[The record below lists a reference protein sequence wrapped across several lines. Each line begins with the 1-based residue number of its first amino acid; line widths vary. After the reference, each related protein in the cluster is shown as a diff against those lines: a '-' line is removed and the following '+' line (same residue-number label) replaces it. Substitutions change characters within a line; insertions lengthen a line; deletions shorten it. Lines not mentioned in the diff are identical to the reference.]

1 MKVINLKNYGVVVF
15 NTELTKEAILKLQ
28 RHNPDALKM
37 KNEAGDE
44 VFAISFNDA
53 SLSEYG
59 ICFDRED
66 SEGKALLT
74 ITATMTNEEL
84 AEEFA
89 AILMKAK
96 MVETRA
102 LAAYTDLTN
111 MLREVANSIE
121 EPDAA
126 TVEAGED
133 NA

>member
-28 RHNPDALKM
+28 RHNPDALKL
-37 KNEAGDE
+37 KDENGDE
-44 VFAISFNDA
+44 IFALSFNDA
-53 SLSEYG
+53 SLSDYG
-59 ICFDRED
+59 VCFDRED

-89 AILMKAK
+89 SILIKAK
-96 MVETRA
+96 KVEAQA
-102 LAAYTDLTN
+102 LAAYETLKAEL
-111 MLREVANSIE
+111 MEIANSIE
-121 EPDAA
+121 MPG
-126 TVEAGED
+126 EAPEVGED

>member
-28 RHNPDALKM
+28 KHNPDALKI
-37 KNEAGDE
+37 KDDNGDE
-44 VFAISFNDA
+44 IFAISFNDA
-53 SLSEYG
+53 SLSDYG

-66 SEGKALLT
+66 SDGKALLT

-89 AILMKAK
+89 SILMKAK

-111 MLREVANSIE
+111 MLMEVANSIE
-121 EPDAA
+121 EPGAA
-126 TVEAGED
+126 PEAGEE

>member
-28 RHNPDALKM
+28 KHNPDALKL
-37 KNEAGDE
+37 KDDNGDE
-44 VFAISFNDA
+44 IFAISFNDA
-53 SLSEYG
+53 SLSDYG

-66 SEGKALLT
+66 SDGKALLT

-89 AILMKAK
+89 SILMKAK
-96 MVETRA
+96 LVEQRA
-102 LAAYTDLTN
+102 LASHRELTE
-111 MLREVANSIE
+111 MLAEVANSIE
-121 EPDAA
+121 EPNAA
-126 TVEAGED
+126 TEAGEE

>member
-28 RHNPDALKM
+28 KHNPDALKL
-37 KNEAGDE
+37 KDDNGDE
-44 VFAISFNDA
+44 IFAISFNDA
-53 SLSEYG
+53 SLSDYG

-66 SEGKALLT
+66 SDGKALLT

-89 AILMKAK
+89 SILMKAK
-96 MVETRA
+96 LVEQRA
-102 LAAYTDLTN
+102 LASYRELTE
-111 MLREVANSIE
+111 MLEEVASSIE
-121 EPDAA
+121 EPNAA
-126 TVEAGED
+126 TEAGEE

>member
-28 RHNPDALKM
+28 KHNPDALKL
-37 KNEAGDE
+37 KDDNGDE
-44 VFAISFNDA
+44 IFAISFNDA
-53 SLSEYG
+53 SLSDYG

-66 SEGKALLT
+66 SDGKALLT

-89 AILMKAK
+89 SILMKAK
-96 MVETRA
+96 LVEQRA
-102 LAAYTDLTN
+102 LASYRELTE
-111 MLREVANSIE
+111 MLEEVANSIE
-121 EPDAA
+121 EPNEAP
-126 TVEAGED
+126 EAGEE

>member
-28 RHNPDALKM
+28 KHTPDALKL
-37 KNEAGDE
+37 KDDNGDE
-44 VFAISFNDA
+44 IFAISFNDA
-53 SLSEYG
+53 SLSDYG

-66 SEGKALLT
+66 SDGKALLT

-89 AILMKAK
+89 SILMKAK
-96 MVETRA
+96 LVEQRA
-102 LAAYTDLTN
+102 LASYRELTE
-111 MLREVANSIE
+111 MLKEVANSIE
-121 EPDAA
+121 EPNEA
-126 TVEAGED
+126 TEAGEE

>member
-28 RHNPDALKM
+28 RHNPDALKL
-37 KNEAGDE
+37 KDENGDE
-44 VFAISFNDA
+44 IFALSFNDA
-53 SLSEYG
+53 SLSDYG
-59 ICFDRED
+59 VCFDRED

-89 AILMKAK
+89 SILIKAK
-96 MVETRA
+96 KVEAQA
-102 LAAYTDLTN
+102 LAAYTTLTAEL
-111 MLREVANSIE
+111 MEIANSIE
-121 EPDAA
+121 IPG
-126 TVEAGED
+126 EAPEVGED

>member
-28 RHNPDALKM
+28 RHNPDALKI
-37 KNEAGDE
+37 KDDNGDE
-44 VFAISFNDA
+44 IFAISFNDA
-53 SLSEYG
+53 SLSDFG
-59 ICFDRED
+59 ICFDRVD
-66 SEGKALLT
+66 SDNKALLT

-102 LAAYTDLTN
+102 LAAYADLTA
-111 MLREVANSIE
+111 MLLEVANSIE
-121 EPDAA
+121 EPGAA
-126 TVEAGED
+126 PEVGEE